1 MKKERDRRMKKRL
14 LLLIMSLCILML
26 AGGCNSKKTVDEE
39 GTDTTT
45 EDATD
50 ITDTTDPVVPTG
62 TTDPTDTTAVSPTKE
77 EYVVSDYI
85 KLGQYKGVEVTV
97 DPLEV
102 TEEDIDTAINAALV
116 ENTTTEEITDRTD
129 VKNGDI
135 VNIVYEGLKD
145 GVAFDGGTATDFD
158 LTIGSGSFIEGF
170 EEQLIGAKVG
180 DKKELNVTFPK
191 EYTQSP
197 DMAGQAVVFKVT
209 VNAIKKEVVPVLN
222 VEFVQANSDYDTI
235 DAYKESIRASLQAQN
250 EKDMASQ
257 KTNNVIAAIIENS
270 EISSYPQT
278 LIDYYS
284 TEMKNYYT
292 QYATQFGMDFAAFLT
307 ASEVTEEEFS
317 SQMKLYAESMASQEL
332 VIKSIITA
340 ESIEISDAEYE
351 AGVTKLAAEYE
362 YPSSEEFLKVATEK
376 DIKETLL
383 WQKVIDFVTAQAKEL

>member
-1 MKKERDRRMKKRL
+1 MKKRL

-135 VNIVYEGLKD
+135 VNIDYEGLKD

>member
-135 VNIVYEGLKD
+135 VNIDYEGLKD

>member
-1 MKKERDRRMKKRL
+1 MKKRL

-50 ITDTTDPVVPTG
+50 ITDIADPAVPTG

-135 VNIVYEGLKD
+135 VNIDYEGLKD
-145 GVAFDGGTATDFD
+145 GVAFDGGTDTDFD

-197 DMAGQAVVFKVT
+197 ELAGQAVVFKVT

-222 VEFVQANSDYDTI
+222 VEFVQANSEYDTI
-235 DAYKESIRASLQAQN
+235 DAYKESFRASIQAKN
-250 EKDMASQ
+250 EKAMASQ

-278 LIDYYS
+278 LIDFYS

-307 ASEVTEEEFS
+307 ASEVTEEEFGT
-317 SQMKLYAESMASQEL
+317 QMKLYAESMASQEL